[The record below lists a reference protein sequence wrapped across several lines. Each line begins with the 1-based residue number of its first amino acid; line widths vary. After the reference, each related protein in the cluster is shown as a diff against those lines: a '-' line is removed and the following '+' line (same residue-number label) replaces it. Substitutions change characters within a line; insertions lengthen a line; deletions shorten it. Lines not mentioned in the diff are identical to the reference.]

1 MRQLFAQLAAAY
13 IKATPPHPGRGI
25 LGKIAWWIYP
35 QPLVVKNPDGF
46 FIKVRLCNADDIYHL
61 RCSYRPREWEPHND
75 RHVFVSHLREGM
87 VVMDVGANWGLY
99 SLLIS
104 RAVGPSGKV
113 YAFEPVPEI
122 FARLKEHIALNNA
135 TNVIPVPIA
144 LLDEKGI
151 AKMSVE
157 GGRSSLFRHVSD
169 EFVDVQVER
178 LDDFVEQERIERVD
192 AIKIDVEGAELK
204 VIRGADK
211 TIRRDKPILMVEVQ
225 AATLQAAGTTPE
237 ELFETIVG
245 YGYNAFVIRH
255 GKAIPTDKVVEPWRY
270 PGGGR
275 MDNYLFIPR

>member
-1 MRQLFAQLAAAY
+1 MAMRQLFARLAATY

-35 QPLVVKNPDGF
+35 QPIVVKNRDGF
-46 FIKVRLCNADDIYHL
+46 FINVRLCNLDDIGYMSTIH
-61 RCSYRPREWEPHND
+61 EVHND

-87 VVMDVGANWGLY
+87 TVMDVGANLGLY

-104 RAVGPSGKV
+104 RAIGLSGKV

-135 TNVIPVPIA
+135 TNVIPVPVA
-144 LLDEKGI
+144 LSDEKGT
-151 AKMSVE
+151 AKMSVK
-157 GGRSSLFRHVSD
+157 GGLSSLFRRISD
-169 EFVDVQVER
+169 EFVEVQVER
-178 LDDFVEQERIERVD
+178 LDDFVEREKIERVD

-211 TIRRDKPILMVEVQ
+211 TIRRDKPILMAEFYSV
-225 AATLQAAGTTPE
+225 TLQAAGTTPE
-237 ELFETIVG
+237 ELFETIVS

-255 GKAIPTDKVVEPWRY
+255 GKAIPTDKLVEPWRY
-270 PGGGR
+270 PGGTC